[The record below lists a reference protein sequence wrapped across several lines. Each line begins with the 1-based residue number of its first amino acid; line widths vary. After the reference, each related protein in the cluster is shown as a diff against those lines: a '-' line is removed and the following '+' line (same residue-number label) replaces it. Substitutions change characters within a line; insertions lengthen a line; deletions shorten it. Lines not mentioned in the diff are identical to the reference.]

1 MNEFYYELVVETADF
16 YELIENFLGDWCDAV
31 IEEDG
36 RLITTYEH
44 NPVDVLDALNIY
56 KKELEE
62 MFGVKFVMS
71 ATINE
76 KKNED
81 WIESYKKS
89 VEPVQ
94 IGDYYVYAPWHEPKA
109 GVKNFCIEP
118 SLAFGTGHHPTTK
131 NAMLFVQKYAKF
143 GDRLLDV
150 GCGSGILA
158 LTAADMGAIVD
169 ICDSD
174 ADAVN
179 VAKEVFKV
187 NSLTINKAWTGS
199 ADEANFEYDIVL
211 ANIITDVLVAIS
223 KDLKK
228 ALKPGG
234 KLILSGILEE
244 HEEKLKKFYANL
256 KEIDRVCE
264 AEWVTLVYEK
274 I

>member
-1 MNEFYYELVVETADF
+1 MKEFYYELMVETSDF

-31 IEEDG
+31 IEENG
-36 RLITTYEH
+36 KLITTYEYEPI
-44 NPVDVLDALNIY
+44 NVRDALFIY
-56 KKELEE
+56 KNELEE
-62 MFGVKFVMS
+62 MFGAKFVLS
-71 ATINE
+71 AEIVE

-131 NAMLFVQKYAKF
+131 NAMLFVQKYTKNS
-143 GDRLLDV
+143 DRVLDV

-158 LTAADMGAIVD
+158 LTAADMGAKVD
-169 ICDSD
+169 LCDSD
-174 ADAVN
+174 ESAVE
-179 VAKEVFKV
+179 VAKKVFEG
-187 NSLTINKAWTGS
+187 NEQSYENIWTGS
-199 ADEANFEYDIVL
+199 ANEANFEYDIVL
-211 ANIITDVLVAIS
+211 ANIITDVLVMLS

-228 ALKPGG
+228 AVKQGG

-244 HEEKLKKFYANL
+244 HEEKLKAYYKEL
-256 KEIDRVCE
+256 KLVDRVCE
-264 AEWVTLVYEK
+264 SEWVTLVYEK
-274 I
+274 